1 MNSLIKVLIAD
12 DHPVVRRGLR
22 RILEDEVDMEVTDE
36 ARNAQETLDLASKK
50 ECDVLVLD
58 IEMPGRSG
66 LDVLKDLKKYRPKLP
81 VLVLSIHSEE
91 QFAVRV
97 LRAGAVGY
105 LTKETAPEELVKA
118 IRRVYGG
125 GKYISA
131 SVAEKLASEPYIGN
145 GKAPHVTLSDREF
158 EVLLMIASGKAVSQI
173 AKEVSLSVKTI
184 STYRA
189 RILAKMGMK
198 TNAQLT
204 HYAIENKLV

>member
-1 MNSLIKVLIAD
+1 LIKVLIAD

-66 LDVLKDLKKYRPKLP
+66 LDVLKELKKYRPKLP

-131 SVAEKLASEPYIGN
+131 SVAEKLASELDLGN
-145 GKAPHVTLSDREF
+145 GKAPHMTLSDREF
-158 EVLLMIASGKAVSQI
+158 EVLLMIGSGKTISQI
-173 AKEVSLSVKTI
+173 AEELSISVKTI

-189 RILAKMGMK
+189 RILEKMWMK
-198 TNAQLT
+198 TNAELT
-204 HYAIENKLV
+204 HYAIENRLV

>member
-1 MNSLIKVLIAD
+1 LIRVLIAD

-22 RILEDEVDMEVTDE
+22 RILEDEKDMEVAGE
-36 ARNAQETLDLASKK
+36 AQNAQQVLDLANRK

-58 IEMPGRSG
+58 IELPGRSG
-66 LDVLKDLKKYRPKLP
+66 LDALKELKKSLPKLP
-81 VLVLSIHSEE
+81 VLVLSIHPAE

-105 LTKETAPEELVKA
+105 LTKESAPEELVKA
-118 IRRVYGG
+118 IRKVYGG

-131 SVAEKLASEPYIGN
+131 LVADELASELGWGT
-145 GKAPHVTLSDREF
+145 GKSPHATLSDREF
-158 EVLLMIASGKAVSQI
+158 EVLQMIASGKAVSRI
-173 AKEVSLSVKTI
+173 AKELSFSVKTI

-198 TNAQLT
+198 TNAELT

>member
-1 MNSLIKVLIAD
+1 LIRVLLAD

-22 RILEDEVDMEVTDE
+22 QILEDEVDMEVAGE
-36 ARNAQETLDLASKK
+36 AENAQETLDLVSEKK
-50 ECDVLVLD
+50 CDVLVLD

-66 LDVLKDLKKYRPKLP
+66 LDVLKELRKHRPKLP
-81 VLVLSIHSEE
+81 VLVLSIHSEK
-91 QFAVRV
+91 QFAVRI

-105 LTKETAPEELVKA
+105 LTKESAPEELVKA
-118 IRRVYGG
+118 IRTVYRG

-131 SVAEKLASEPYIGN
+131 SVADELASELDQGTEQ
-145 GKAPHVTLSDREF
+145 APHATLSNREF
-158 EVLLMIASGKAVSQI
+158 EVLLMIASGKTVSQI
-173 AKEVSLSVKTI
+173 AEELSFSVKTI

-198 TNAQLT
+198 TNAELT

>member
-1 MNSLIKVLIAD
+1 MIRVLIAD

-22 RILEDEVDMEVTDE
+22 RILEDEVDMEVAGE
-36 ARNAQETLDLASKK
+36 AQNSQEALDLVSKK
-50 ECDVLVLD
+50 KCDVLVLD

-66 LDVLKDLKKYRPKLP
+66 LDVLKDMKMRQPKLP
-81 VLVLSIHSEE
+81 VLVLSIHPEE

-97 LRAGAVGY
+97 LRAGAAGY
-105 LTKETAPEELVKA
+105 LSKESAPEELVKA
-118 IRRVYGG
+118 IRTVYGG

-131 SVAEKLASEPYIGN
+131 SVANKLASELDRGT
-145 GKAPHVTLSDREF
+145 GKALHETLSDREF
-158 EVLLMIASGKAVSQI
+158 EVLEMIASGKAVSQI
-173 AKEVSLSVKTI
+173 ARELSFSVKTI

-198 TNAQLT
+198 TNAELT

>member
-1 MNSLIKVLIAD
+1 
-12 DHPVVRRGLR
+12 
-22 RILEDEVDMEVTDE
+22 MEVAGE
-36 ARNAQETLDLASKK
+36 AQNAQEALDLASRTK
-50 ECDVLVLD
+50 CDVLVLD

-66 LDVLKDLKKYRPKLP
+66 LDVLIDLKKCRPRVS

-105 LTKETAPEELVKA
+105 LSKESAPEELVKA
-118 IRRVYGG
+118 IRTIYGG

-131 SVAEKLASEPYIGN
+131 SVADELASELGRGT
-145 GKAPHVTLSDREF
+145 GKAPHETLSDREF
-158 EVLLMIASGKAVSQI
+158 EVLEMIASGKAVSQI
-173 AKEVSLSVKTI
+173 AKELSISVKTI

-198 TNAQLT
+198 TNAELT

>member
-1 MNSLIKVLIAD
+1 LIRVLIAD

-22 RILEDEVDMEVTDE
+22 RILEDEAGMEVTGE
-36 ARNAQETLDLASKK
+36 AENAQETLNLASDK

-66 LDVLKDLKKYRPKLP
+66 LDVLKELKKRQPKLP
-81 VLVLSIHSEE
+81 VLVLSIHPEE

-105 LTKETAPEELVKA
+105 LTKESAPEELIKA
-118 IRRVYGG
+118 IRAVQGG

-131 SVAEKLASEPYIGN
+131 SVAEELANELERPA
-145 GKAPHVTLSDREF
+145 GKAPHETLSDREF
-158 EVLLMIASGKAVSQI
+158 EVLQMIASGKSVSQI
-173 AKEVSLSVKTI
+173 AKELSFSVKTI

-198 TNAQLT
+198 TNAELT

>member
-1 MNSLIKVLIAD
+1 LIRVLIAD

-22 RILEDEVDMEVTDE
+22 RILEDEAGMEVTGE
-36 ARNAQETLDLASKK
+36 AENAQETLDLASDK

-66 LDVLKDLKKYRPKLP
+66 LDVLKELKKRQPKLP
-81 VLVLSIHSEE
+81 VLVLSIHPEE

-105 LTKETAPEELVKA
+105 LTKESAPEELIKA
-118 IRRVYGG
+118 IRAVQGG

-131 SVAEKLASEPYIGN
+131 SVAEELANELERPA
-145 GKAPHVTLSDREF
+145 GKAPHETLSDREF
-158 EVLLMIASGKAVSQI
+158 EVLQMIASGKSVSQI
-173 AKEVSLSVKTI
+173 AKELSFSVKTI

-198 TNAQLT
+198 TNAELT

>member
-1 MNSLIKVLIAD
+1 
-12 DHPVVRRGLR
+12 
-22 RILEDEVDMEVTDE
+22 MEVAGE
-36 ARNAQETLDLASKK
+36 AQNAQETLELVSEKK
-50 ECDVLVLD
+50 CDVLVLD

-66 LDVLKDLKKYRPKLP
+66 LDVLKDLKKRQPKLA
-81 VLVLSIHSEE
+81 VLVLSIHPEE

-105 LTKETAPEELVKA
+105 LSKESAPEELVKA
-118 IRRVYGG
+118 IRTVYGG

-131 SVAEKLASEPYIGN
+131 SVADDLASELDQGT
-145 GKAPHVTLSDREF
+145 KQAPHSTLSNREF
-158 EVLLMIASGKAVSQI
+158 EVLLMIASGKTVSQV
-173 AKEVSLSVKTI
+173 ARELSFSVKTI

-204 HYAIENKLV
+204 HYAIESKLV

>member
-1 MNSLIKVLIAD
+1 MIRVLIAD

-22 RILEDEVDMEVTDE
+22 RILEDEKDMEVAGE
-36 ARNAQETLDLASKK
+36 AQNAQQVLDLANRK

-58 IEMPGRSG
+58 IELPGRSG
-66 LDVLKDLKKYRPKLP
+66 LDALKELKKSLPKLP
-81 VLVLSIHSEE
+81 VLVLSIHPVE

-105 LTKETAPEELVKA
+105 LTKESAPEELVKA
-118 IRRVYGG
+118 IRKVYGG

-131 SVAEKLASEPYIGN
+131 LVADELASELGWGT
-145 GKAPHVTLSDREF
+145 GKSPHATLSDREF
-158 EVLLMIASGKAVSQI
+158 EVLQMIASGKAVSRI
-173 AKEVSLSVKTI
+173 AKELSFSVKTI

-198 TNAQLT
+198 TNAELT